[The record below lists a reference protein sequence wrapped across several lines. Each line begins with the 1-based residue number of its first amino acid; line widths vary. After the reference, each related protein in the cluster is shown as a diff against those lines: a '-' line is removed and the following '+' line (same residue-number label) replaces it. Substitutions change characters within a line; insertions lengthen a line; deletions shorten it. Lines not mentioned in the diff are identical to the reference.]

1 MSHKQDSSNLK
12 PLPGTPPEAIDLV
25 RKTLKYVPSNRMTA
39 AEACVYR
46 SLLHVSGIRNT
57 NIYPHES
64 VPSSKG

>member
-1 MSHKQDSSNLK
+1 M
-12 PLPGTPPEAIDLV
+12 
-25 RKTLKYVPSNRMTA
+25 TLKYVPSNRMTA